1 MTKKFEPS
9 VESIDSSKRDTVRKL
24 VTAAA
29 FAAPVISTFAIDG
42 KMNAAFAGGSNTT
55 AS

>member
-1 MTKKFEPS
+1 MTKNTEKAIEA
-9 VESIDSSKRDTVRKL
+9 VDAGKRDTVKKL

-29 FAAPVISTFAIDG
+29 FTAPVISTFAIDG
-42 KMNAAFAGGSNTT
+42 KMNAAFAGSNAT